1 MENKEKKEKTHPE
14 EPLKK
19 CETERQEY
27 LDGWKRAKAD
37 FINYKKE
44 EDQRFGEFAKFANA
58 GLLNELLTVLDSFD
72 LATDLPKGALIIRQQ
87 LEEVLKKQGVEKILA
102 EKGTPFDPSLHEA
115 LLSEESDQPAET
127 ILEEITKGYTLNG
140 RLIRASKVKI
150 SKQKN

>member
-1 MENKEKKEKTHPE
+1 MDKKENKKIEKNE
-14 EPLKK
+14 ELQR

-44 EDQRFGEFAKFANA
+44 EGERFKEFAKFAAA
-58 GLLNELLTVLDSFD
+58 GLVEDLIQVLDSFD
-72 LATDLPKGALIIRQQ
+72 LATDLPKGALLIRQQ
-87 LEEVLKKQGVEKILA
+87 LEEILKKQGVERVKA
-102 EKGTPFDPSLHEA
+102 EGGMAFDPNLHEA

-140 RLIRASKVKI
+140 RVIRASKVKI
-150 SKQKN
+150 SKTK